1 MKRKS
6 FLYILIILLIFLAV
20 QPFHLFIGTTKAF
33 DIYYM
38 DDPPPQDEN
47 GNFTLDD
54 EDGWIIFGRGTI
66 NGNITAKDEAV
77 IAIEH
82 ANVTIK
88 GSIWASDKAKII
100 IRSSIVRVEVP
111 AGKLVLI
118 ENQYDYPNGFVLFE
132 GMTSLVIEDS
142 YVHISRH
149 DIQEPG
155 QEIPGGMMLPGEI
168 IVSFGKFT
176 LKDSILNTLS
186 TISDGSVIQS
196 VNRGMVTHGNCE
208 LEITDS
214 TFTSGFRFQM
224 ETHGIIENT
233 TFRSIS
239 MRKSTDEQN
248 LIISNSTVT
257 HTSTLD
263 QISNGLFYNCTLK
276 SLLIVTDRAVAVLKD
291 STVGGLRLQKNGT
304 VIMEESE
311 FSDAPIYPNWNH
323 LWDNSS
329 LILRDSSYIRFV
341 YCSDNSSI
349 SLDNSSMESIE
360 LKKNVSI
367 TIEDSHIEDLCAEE
381 NSTVWIQDSEFGQ
394 YHMYHNAKIYNI
406 STLTISTKLN
416 KQPLQVNVRV
426 KDSNKETLASSETN
440 EHGVTEFTLIMDML
454 SINATSNEIEYSKQD
469 TSCIVDVKFE
479 NLHKEVHVD
488 IDSYYVDVV
497 MDLEDFK
504 EPAINNIRYKIEPF
518 LSLEKEIIV
527 SANVVDSETNLQ
539 DVFLRFSIDD
549 GKTWENMP
557 MYEIDQG
564 KYEISIPKQK
574 SGTKVRFYIS
584 AVDKSGNVAE
594 SQYHAVTVGNDEV
607 VLYNIMVIVAI
618 ILVIGLLGWIA
629 IKVLWVKNRRR
640 TYIRKTENVKK

>member
-6 FLYILIILLIFLAV
+6 ILCILIIFLIFLAV
-20 QPFHLFIGTTKAF
+20 QPFDLFIGTTRAF
-33 DIYYM
+33 EIYYM

-47 GNFTLDD
+47 GNFTLDG
-54 EDGWIIFGRGTI
+54 ENGWIIFGKGSI
-66 NGNITAKDEAV
+66 NGNITAKDEAI

-100 IRSSIVRVEVP
+100 IRSSIVRMEVP
-111 AGKLVLI
+111 AGMLVLI

-132 GMTSLVIEDS
+132 QMTSLLIEDS

-155 QEIPGGMMLPGEI
+155 QEIPEGMMLPGEI

-176 LKDSILNTLS
+176 LKDSILNTSS
-186 TISDGSVIQS
+186 TISDGSIIQS

-208 LEITDS
+208 LEIIDS

-248 LIISNSTVT
+248 LIISNSTIT

-263 QISNGLFYNCTLK
+263 QISIGLFYNCTLK

-291 STVGGLRLQKNGT
+291 TTVGGLRLQKNGT
-304 VIMEESE
+304 VIMQGSE
-311 FSDAPIYPNWNH
+311 FSAAPIYPNWNH
-323 LWDNSS
+323 VWDNSS

-349 SLDNSSMESIE
+349 SLFNSSMESIE

-367 TIEDSHIEDLCAEE
+367 TIEDSYLEDLCAEE
-381 NSTVWIQDSEFGQ
+381 DSTVWIQDSEFGQ

-406 STLTISTKLN
+406 STLTVSTKLN
-416 KQPLQVNVRV
+416 KQPLKVNIKV
-426 KDSNKETLASSETN
+426 KDSMGETLATSETN
-440 EHGVTEFTLIMDML
+440 EYGITEFTMIMDML
-454 SINATSNEIEYSKQD
+454 SINVTSNEIEYTKQN
-469 TSCIVDVKFE
+469 TSCIVEVEYE
-479 NLHKEVHVD
+479 NLHKEVTAD
-488 IDSYYVDVV
+488 IDNYYIKVE
-497 MDLEDFK
+497 MELEDYK
-504 EPAINNIRYKIEPF
+504 APKINNIHYEIEPF

-527 SANVVDSETNLQ
+527 SANVKDSETSLQ
-539 DVFLRFSIDD
+539 DVFLRYSIDD
-549 GKTWENMP
+549 GRTWENMP

-584 AVDKSGNVAE
+584 AVDKSGNAAE
-594 SQYHAVTVGNDEV
+594 SKYYTLTVGEDEV
-607 VLYNIMVIVAI
+607 LLYNLMVITLI
-618 ILVIGLLGWIA
+618 ILVIGLLGWIT
-629 IKVLWVKNRRR
+629 IKVYRIKNRRR
-640 TYIRKTENVKK
+640 TYIRKTETSEK